1 MIAKEK
7 KMNEEKQIL
16 DLVTK
21 YCETIATQDVNE
33 FASLW
38 ADQKENMLI
47 SVTKLYVGTK
57 AICDEFLI
65 GVIHQTYETIE
76 LIADDIQIRM
86 IAKDVAIV
94 VFKYH
99 TECIRRETKEP
110 YGIRGQETQV
120 VVKEN
125 GQWKFVQ
132 IHYSK

>member
-1 MIAKEK
+1 MK
-7 KMNEEKQIL
+7 EEKQIS

-21 YCETIATQDVNE
+21 YCETIATQNINE

-38 ADQKENMLI
+38 SEQKENMLI
-47 SVTKLYVGTK
+47 SLTTLYIGTK
-57 AICDEFLI
+57 AICDDFLI
-65 GVIHQTYETIE
+65 GAIHQAYETIE

-86 IAKDVAIV
+86 IEKDVAIV

-99 TECIRRETKEP
+99 TECICRKTKEP
-110 YGIRGQETQV
+110 YGICGLETQV